1 MRFREIRGIGVSYK
15 KQGLIFFTL
24 QNYRDQPKNVKNRIR
39 ELIRDAAEGNR
50 AYEAALWDWLIGS
63 STAQQAAEEHYV
75 RLQTLVEMRNKIY
88 RAW

>member
-15 KQGLIFFTL
+15 KQGQIFFTL
-24 QNYRDQPKNVKNRIR
+24 QNYREQPKNVKNRIR
-39 ELIRDAAEGNR
+39 ELIMEAAEGNR

-63 STAQQAAEEHYV
+63 STAQQAADKHYV

>member
-15 KQGLIFFTL
+15 KQGQIFFTL

-39 ELIRDAAEGNR
+39 ELIMDAAEGNR

-88 RAW
+88 RSW

>member
-1 MRFREIRGIGVSYK
+1 MRFREIRNIGVSYK
-15 KQGLIFFTL
+15 KQGQIFFTL

-63 STAQQAAEEHYV
+63 STAQQAAEDHYV

-88 RAW
+88 RSW

>member
-1 MRFREIRGIGVSYK
+1 MRFREIRNIGVSYK
-15 KQGLIFFTL
+15 KQGQIFFTL
-24 QNYRDQPKNVKNRIR
+24 QNYREQPQSVKRRIM
-39 ELIRDAAEGNR
+39 ELISEAAEGNR

>member
-1 MRFREIRGIGVSYK
+1 MRFREIRNIGVSYK
-15 KQGLIFFTL
+15 KQGQIFFTL
-24 QNYRDQPKNVKNRIR
+24 QNYKEQPQNVKRRIR
-39 ELIRDAAEGNR
+39 EMIMEASEGNR

>member
-1 MRFREIRGIGVSYK
+1 MRFREIRNIGVSYK
-15 KQGLIFFTL
+15 KQGQIFFTL

-39 ELIRDAAEGNR
+39 ELIMDAAEGNR

-88 RAW
+88 RSW

>member
-15 KQGLIFFTL
+15 KQGQIFFTL
-24 QNYRDQPKNVKNRIR
+24 QNYREQPKNVKNRIR
-39 ELIRDAAEGNR
+39 ELIMEASEGNR

-88 RAW
+88 RSW

>member
-1 MRFREIRGIGVSYK
+1 MRFREIRNIGVSYK
-15 KQGLIFFTL
+15 KQGQIFFTL
-24 QNYRDQPKNVKNRIR
+24 QNYREQPQSVKRRIR
-39 ELIRDAAEGNR
+39 ELIAEAAEGNR

>member
-15 KQGLIFFTL
+15 KQGQIFFTL

-50 AYEAALWDWLIGS
+50 SYEAALWDWLVGS
-63 STAQQAAEEHYV
+63 DTAQQAAQAHYV
-75 RLQTLVEMRNKIY
+75 RMQTMIEMRNRIY
-88 RAW
+88 KAW

>member
-1 MRFREIRGIGVSYK
+1 MRFREIRNIGVSYK
-15 KQGLIFFTL
+15 KQGQIFFTL

-39 ELIRDAAEGNR
+39 ELIMEAAEGNR